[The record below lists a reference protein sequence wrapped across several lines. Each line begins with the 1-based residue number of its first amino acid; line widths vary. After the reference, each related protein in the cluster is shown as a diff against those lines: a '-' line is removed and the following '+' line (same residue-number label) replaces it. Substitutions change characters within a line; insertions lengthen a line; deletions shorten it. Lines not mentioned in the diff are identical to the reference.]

1 MQQQQQQTI
10 SVSPRKRMS
19 AVSSTTSRTAAA
31 RAEQDPEDDGTSGNT
46 LSTSLAGMDRCLRRW
61 KASRHEGQA
70 VLKEL
75 SNALLLRTY
84 VDKGRNRSGGALG
97 GGGGGGD
104 GGCDIN
110 SSSAAVW
117 GDLAQVGVAVSR
129 ISIATEERARRLHG
143 DLSALQDVMVAAAG
157 EIRRH
162 AQEVRHRCCC
172 RSTLVAAKLLQEL
185 HRHPVISKTKLA
197 AGVRRESAS
206 AAIAKTEDDHQGG
219 DDGAVIGGGYGLTD
233 VADAASEVAEM
244 LFKEALVTATVA
256 QGVGERCGDGD
267 HRETLTVY
275 AAAWMMQPY
284 VDARRMKELEMMVG
298 GRGRDRG
305 GN

>member
-1 MQQQQQQTI
+1 
-10 SVSPRKRMS
+10 MS
-19 AVSSTTSRTAAA
+19 AVSSTTDRAAAA
-31 RAEQDPEDDGTSGNT
+31 RAEQDPEDHGTSGTT
-46 LSTSLAGMDRCLRRW
+46 LSASLAGIDRCLRRW

-84 VDKGRNRSGGALG
+84 VDKGRDRSDGAFSG
-97 GGGGGGD
+97 GGGGSGR
-104 GGCDIN
+104 DIN
-110 SSSAAVW
+110 GSSGVVW
-117 GDLAQVGVAVSR
+117 GALAHAGAAVSR
-129 ISIATEERARRLHG
+129 VSIATEARARRLHG

-172 RSTLVAAKLLQEL
+172 RFTLVAGKLQE
-185 HRHPVISKTKLA
+185 HRRHPVSTKAKLVGVDA
-197 AGVRRESAS
+197 KVAGVRKEATGV
-206 AAIAKTEDDHQGG
+206 APAIAKTEDGHQGG

-256 QGVGERCGDGD
+256 KGVGERCGDGD

-284 VDARRMKELEMMVG
+284 VDARRMKELEAMVG
-298 GRGRDRG
+298 GRERDRG
-305 GN
+305 GS